1 MVQLLT
7 IVNIEDGMPSVE
19 VARKRLLAKI
29 DDARR
34 SRVPIMKVIHGYG
47 SSGVGGSLRAAV
59 RKSLSRRRSEGKI
72 AKIVFGEQWTIFD
85 ATANELLRLYPALSR
100 DSDLERYNYG
110 ITIVELCLE

>member
-1 MVQLLT
+1 MAQLLT
-7 IVNIEDGMPSVE
+7 IVNIEEGMPSVE
-19 VARKRLLAKI
+19 VARKRLLAQI

-34 SRVPIMKVIHGYG
+34 LRVPIMKVIHGYG

-85 ATANELLRLYPALSR
+85 ATANELLRIYLPFLVTPIS
-100 DSDLERYNYG
+100 
-110 ITIVELCLE
+110 

>member
-1 MVQLLT
+1 MAQLLT

-29 DDARR
+29 DHARR

-85 ATANELLRLYPALSR
+85 ATANELLRIYPALSR
-100 DSDLERYNYG
+100 S
-110 ITIVELCLE
+110 

>member
-1 MVQLLT
+1 MAQLLT
-7 IVNIEDGMPSVE
+7 IVNIEEGMPSVE

-85 ATANELLRLYPALSR
+85 ATANELLRIYLPFLVTPISN
-100 DSDLERYNYG
+100 D
-110 ITIVELCLE
+110 ITTGSP